1 MASSEILTKCRSC
14 LLQTMLR
21 NSMAPSGVRFDVV
34 SGNNMLLTFFN
45 ILGAGRFLLAVIT
58 AIGSRT
64 KYVIMV
70 LVL

>member
-1 MASSEILTKCRSC
+1 MLT
-14 LLQTMLR
+14 
-21 NSMAPSGVRFDVV
+21 NSIAPSGVRFDVV

-45 ILGAGRFLLAVIT
+45 ILGAGRFLLAVIS

>member
-1 MASSEILTKCRSC
+1 VASSEILTKCRSC
-14 LLQTMLR
+14 LPQTMLT
-21 NSMAPSGVRFDVV
+21 NSIAPSGVRFDVV